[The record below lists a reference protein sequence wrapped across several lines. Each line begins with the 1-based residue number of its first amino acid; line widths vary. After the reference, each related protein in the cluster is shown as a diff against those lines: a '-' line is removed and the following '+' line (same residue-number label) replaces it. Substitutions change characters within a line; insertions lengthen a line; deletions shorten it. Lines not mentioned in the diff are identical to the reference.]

1 MIPKKEAENLV
12 IVCGVFIHPAASDDK
27 KIYDYN
33 YQATKEAIS
42 AAMQNKPSIDEVL
55 AGKET
60 AHHPFRG
67 F

>member
-1 MIPKKEAENLV
+1 M